1 MVQLSDFVDL
11 ITGGNVAK
19 RQTKIYSGEAHM
31 LWEHLQQR
39 HDYLELTLVCLNN
52 ITDFEFKK
60 MVEKGLRDTMKT
72 QIQKVEDLL
81 TIFGIPFPEGAPQS
95 IKTKGDP
102 EIWRDEMVFNLLLVG
117 IRNFMNVHLRG
128 IKLFLN
134 DGLRNLFME
143 FLVEELK
150 VHDNM
155 MKYGKLKGWVLAPPA
170 YGHQT

>member
-11 ITGGNVAK
+11 IAGGNVAK

-39 HDYLELTLVCLNN
+39 HDYLELTLVLLNN
-52 ITDFEFKK
+52 ITDTEFKL

-155 MKYGKLKGWVLAPPA
+155 MKYGKLKGWVLSPPA

>member
-1 MVQLSDFVDL
+1 MVQLSDVIDAVF
-11 ITGGNVAK
+11 GGNVAK
-19 RQTKIYSGEAHM
+19 RQTKIYAGEAHM

-39 HDYLELTLVCLNN
+39 HDYLELTLFCLNN
-52 ITDFEFKK
+52 ITDAEFKL

-72 QIQKVEDLL
+72 QIQKVEDLI

-95 IKTKGDP
+95 VTTKGNP

-117 IRNFMNVHLRG
+117 LRNFMNVHLRG
-128 IKLFLN
+128 IKMFLS

-150 VHDNM
+150 IHDNM
-155 MKYGKLKGWVLAPPA
+155 MKYGKLKDWVLAPPS
-170 YGHQT
+170 YGHQS